1 MIKVFGDIMLD
12 IWING
17 EINRISPEAPVPV
30 FLENSNSKS
39 IGGAANLALNIN
51 KINPNVKLFGLLGD
65 DVNGSIVI
73 DLIKRN
79 NLKYEID
86 FSKNPTTTKTRF
98 INKSSKHFFRW
109 DIDSNN
115 YLLENHKKLD
125 LRINKEDIICV
136 SDYNKGFV
144 TKELLKLLRIK
155 HNKILVDPKQ
165 DANFYKDVFLVK
177 PNMKEY
183 NSWFGKFNK
192 SSAIKNMNKLG
203 WKWLVVTDGAKGMHV
218 LNSDGDY
225 KYFFEPV
232 NDVIDVTGAGDA
244 VMAVLACC
252 VSKNIDI
259 FQASKLACYAA
270 ARTVEKERV
279 ALINKGLLKDKT
291 IFTNGVFDI
300 IHKGHIEL
308 LKYAKTLGS
317 NLIIGINSDKS
328 VKRLKG
334 KSRPI
339 NNQKFRKSQLLKFK
353 FVDQVIIFDEDT
365 PYEQIKLIKP
375 DIIVKGGDY
384 KAENVVGND
393 IAKVII
399 FPTLKGYST
408 TNIIKNK
415 KK

>member
-39 IGGAANLALNIN
+39 IGGAANLALNIH
-51 KINPNVKLFGLLGD
+51 KINPNVKLFGLLGND
-65 DVNGSIVI
+65 INGSKVI
-73 DLIKRN
+73 ELIKRN
-79 NLKYEID
+79 NLKYEIK

-98 INKSSKHFFRW
+98 IDEKSKHFFRW

-115 YLLENHKKLD
+115 YLLKNHKKLNVS
-125 LRINKEDIICV
+125 INKDDIICV

-144 TKELLKLLRIK
+144 TKELLRTLKK
-155 HNKILVDPKQ
+155 KNNKILVDPKQ
-165 DANFYKDVFLVK
+165 EADVYKDVFLVK

-183 NSWFGKFNK
+183 NDWFGKFNK
-192 SSAIKNMNKLG
+192 SNAIKNMIKLG
-203 WKWLVVTDGAKGMHV
+203 WKWLVVTDGSKGMHV
-218 LNSDGDY
+218 LNSDGNY
-225 KYFFEPV
+225 GYFFEPV
-232 NDVIDVTGAGDA
+232 NDVVDVTGAGDT
-244 VMAVLACC
+244 VMAVLASS

-259 FQASKLACYAA
+259 FKASKLACYAA
-270 ARTVEKERV
+270 ARTVENERV
-279 ALINKGLLKDKT
+279 TLIKKSLLKDKT

-308 LKYAKTLGS
+308 LKYAKTLGT

-334 KSRPI
+334 SSRPI
-339 NNQKFRKSQLLKFK
+339 NNQVYRKSQLLKFK

-365 PYEQIKLIKP
+365 PYEQIKSIKP

-384 KAENVVGND
+384 NAENVIGND
-393 IAKVII
+393 IARVVI

>member
-98 INKSSKHFFRW
+98 INKSSKHFFCW

-115 YLLENHKKLD
+115 YLLVNHKKLD

-155 HNKILVDPKQ
+155 HN
-165 DANFYKDVFLVK
+165 NY
-177 PNMKEY
+177 
-183 NSWFGKFNK
+183 
-192 SSAIKNMNKLG
+192 
-203 WKWLVVTDGAKGMHV
+203 
-218 LNSDGDY
+218 
-225 KYFFEPV
+225 
-232 NDVIDVTGAGDA
+232 
-244 VMAVLACC
+244 
-252 VSKNIDI
+252 
-259 FQASKLACYAA
+259 
-270 ARTVEKERV
+270 
-279 ALINKGLLKDKT
+279 
-291 IFTNGVFDI
+291 
-300 IHKGHIEL
+300 
-308 LKYAKTLGS
+308 
-317 NLIIGINSDKS
+317 
-328 VKRLKG
+328 
-334 KSRPI
+334 
-339 NNQKFRKSQLLKFK
+339 
-353 FVDQVIIFDEDT
+353 
-365 PYEQIKLIKP
+365 
-375 DIIVKGGDY
+375 
-384 KAENVVGND
+384 
-393 IAKVII
+393 
-399 FPTLKGYST
+399 
-408 TNIIKNK
+408 
-415 KK
+415 